1 MKKDKKLDNFKIVL
15 QKPETEVYVPGE
27 PVIGSVK
34 FRVNETFT
42 IESVQLVFIG
52 KSDVVW

>member
-27 PVIGSVK
+27 SVIGSVE
-34 FRVNETFT
+34 FRVNESFT